1 MSTVLTTTSSSRPT
15 DASAGDLYFETDT
28 NKLIVYTGG
37 GWSTYSAATQGAVVQ
52 ETSEDNPIPITYG
65 SLETVLATTDAEV
78 GDFFV
83 IPATKA
89 TATIRF
95 EEALQN
101 YSRFYII
108 DDNGTSFTFEGMT
121 SSSQVTSAY
130 PLRFDLDT
138 TNYGTPSW
146 QGSTNLKNIIES
158 TDHFGTSSFNITI
171 SGDNNEIITID
182 LPNAGKSANALCV
195 SDKAKLTNDFRGGRN
210 IEFLMY
216 IGENNFLTF
225 SSDN

>member
-1 MSTVLTTTSSSRPT
+1 MSTVLITTSSTRPT
-15 DASAGDLYFETDT
+15 NASAGDLYFETDT

-65 SLETVLATTDAEV
+65 SLETVLAATDAEV

-83 IPATKA
+83 MPATKA
-89 TATIRF
+89 TATIKF
-95 EEALQN
+95 QETLAN
-101 YSRFYII
+101 NTYFYLV
-108 DDNGTSFTFEGMT
+108 DDSGTYFRLEGKT
-121 SSSQVTSAY
+121 NPNEVTPTY

-138 TNYGTPSW
+138 ANYGTPSW
-146 QGSTNLKNIIES
+146 QGSTNLKNVIES

-171 SGDNNEIITID
+171 SGDNNEIINLE
-182 LPNAGKSANALCV
+182 LPNTGKTSYALC
-195 SDKAKLTNDFRGGRN
+195 SDNKAQSSNFHGGRN
-210 IEFLMY
+210 IEFLIY
-216 IGENNFLTF
+216 KGENNFLTF

>member
-1 MSTVLTTTSSSRPT
+1 MSTILTTTSSNRPT

-65 SLETVLATTDAEV
+65 SLETVLAATDAEV

-95 EEALQN
+95 QETLEN
-101 YSRFYII
+101 STYFYLT
-108 DDNGTSFTFEGMT
+108 DESGTSFTFDGKIYSGHVT
-121 SSSQVTSAY
+121 SSY

-138 TNYGTPSW
+138 ANYGTSAW
-146 QGSTNLKNIIES
+146 QGSTNLKNVIES
-158 TDHFGTSSFNITI
+158 SEHFGTNSFNITI
-171 SGDNNEIITID
+171 SGDNNETLIVE
-182 LPNAGKSANALCV
+182 LPNAGKPSHALC
-195 SDKAKLTNDFRGGRN
+195 SDNKNQSSNFRGGRN
-210 IEFLMY
+210 IEFLIY
-216 IGENNFLTF
+216 KGENNFVTF

>member
-1 MSTVLTTTSSSRPT
+1 MSTILTTTSSNRPT
-15 DASAGDLYFETDT
+15 NASAGDLYFETDT
-28 NKLIVYTGG
+28 NKLIVFTGA

-65 SLETVLATTDAEV
+65 SLETVLASTDAEV

-83 IPATKA
+83 VPASKA

-95 EEALQN
+95 QDTLVN
-101 YSRFYII
+101 STYFYLT
-108 DDNGTSFTFEGMT
+108 DESGTSFTFDGKIHPGH
-121 SSSQVTSAY
+121 VTADY

-138 TNYGTPSW
+138 ANYGTSSW
-146 QGSTNLKNIIES
+146 QGSTNLKNLMES

-171 SGDNNEIITID
+171 SGDNNEIINLE
-182 LPNAGKSANALCV
+182 LPNSGKPINALCTD
-195 SDKAKLTNDFRGGRN
+195 SEAQSSNFNGGRN
-210 IEFLMY
+210 IEFLIY

-225 SSDN
+225 SSNS

>member
-1 MSTVLTTTSSSRPT
+1 MSTVLTTTSSNRPT

-52 ETSEDNPIPITYG
+52 ETSEENPIPITYG
-65 SLETVLATTDAEV
+65 SLETILATTDAEV

-89 TATIRF
+89 TATIKFQDTLVNNTYFYLVDDSGTYFRF
-95 EEALQN
+95 DGHTNIAN
-101 YSRFYII
+101 
-108 DDNGTSFTFEGMT
+108 
-121 SSSQVTSAY
+121 VTSNY
-130 PLRFDLDT
+130 PQRFFFDT
-138 TNYGTPSW
+138 ANYGTSSW
-146 QGSTNLKNIIES
+146 QGSTNLKNAIES
-158 TDHFGTSSFNITI
+158 TDSFGTNSFNITI
-171 SGDNNEIITID
+171 SGDNNEIITLE
-182 LPNAGKSANALCV
+182 LPNAGKPTHAAC
-195 SDKAKLTNDFRGGRN
+195 SDNKAQSITFNGGRN
-210 IEFLMY
+210 IEFLIY

>member
-1 MSTVLTTTSSSRPT
+1 MSTILTTSSSNRPT

-65 SLETVLATTDAEV
+65 SLETVLAATDAEV

-83 IPATKA
+83 IPASKA

-95 EEALQN
+95 QDTLVN
-101 YSRFYII
+101 VTLFYLI
-108 DDNGTSFTFEGMT
+108 DESGTSFTFDGRT
-121 SSSQVTSAY
+121 VASQVSSDY

-138 TNYGTPSW
+138 ANYGTPSW
-146 QGSTNLKNIIES
+146 QGSTNLKNLIES

-171 SGDNNEIITID
+171 SGDNNEIITIE
-182 LPNAGKSANALCV
+182 LSNAGKPSYALCA
-195 SDKAKLTNDFRGGRN
+195 DNKAQSINFHGGRN
-210 IEFLMY
+210 IEFLIY
-216 IGENNFLTF
+216 KGENNFLTF
-225 SSDN
+225 SSDS

>member
-1 MSTVLTTTSSSRPT
+1 MSTILTTTSSSRPT

-52 ETSEDNPIPITYG
+52 ETSEDNPIQITYG

-89 TATIRF
+89 TAKIKFQDT
-95 EEALQN
+95 LVN
-101 YSRFYII
+101 STYFYLT
-108 DDNGTSFTFEGMT
+108 DESGTSFTFDGKIHPGH
-121 SSSQVTSAY
+121 VTENY

-138 TNYGTPSW
+138 ANYGTSSW
-146 QGSTNLKNIIES
+146 QGSTNLKNVIES

-171 SGDNNEIITID
+171 SGDNNEIINLE
-182 LPNAGKSANALCV
+182 LPNAGKPIHAVCADS
-195 SDKAKLTNDFRGGRN
+195 KAQSTNFNGGRN
-210 IEFLMY
+210 IEFLIY

>member
-1 MSTVLTTTSSSRPT
+1 MSTILTTTSSNRPT

-89 TATIRF
+89 TAKIKFQET
-95 EEALQN
+95 LVN
-101 YSRFYII
+101 STLFYLT
-108 DDNGTSFTFEGMT
+108 DETQTSFTFDGRT
-121 SSSQVTSAY
+121 AAGQVTENY
-130 PLRFDLDT
+130 PLRFDLDAA
-138 TNYGTPSW
+138 NYGTPSW
-146 QGSTNLKNIIES
+146 QGSTNLKNAIES

-171 SGDNNEIITID
+171 SGDNNEIINLE
-182 LPNAGKSANALCV
+182 LPNSGKPSHALCAD
-195 SDKAKLTNDFRGGRN
+195 SKGQSINFKGGRS
-210 IEFLMY
+210 IEFLIY